1 MKTFKL
7 DVNIPVSKAEL
18 DSNWAKLYENCVSHN
33 HNIMKTASVVFTSNI
48 IQYNDITLSW
58 LVCITHLVRLAGN
71 SCFDVNEIK
80 VFYTNS

>member
-1 MKTFKL
+1 MEPVKTFKL

-58 LVCITHLVRLAGN
+58 LVCIKLDYVIWLGWQAI
-71 SCFDVNEIK
+71 V
-80 VFYTNS
+80 VLM